1 MGVPVLATCAIARRE
16 LENDGPF
23 FCELS
28 PKAKQEFESISCTI
42 TYPDGAALFAEGQT
56 PRGVFLVRRGQVKL
70 SICSSE
76 GKTLILRL
84 AGPGDVLGLAG
95 TLSGRQYEM
104 TAESVGPCEVEYVK
118 RDGFLRFMQTHN
130 EVCLW
135 VAEQLSQMYNT
146 ACHEIRSLGLSHSA
160 AEKLAKLLL
169 DWSGKPQDSRQS
181 GRIKLSLTHEEVAQ
195 MIGTSRETVTRLFAD
210 FRKRQFIQLNG
221 STLLIRN
228 KASLEAMAHS

>member
-1 MGVPVLATCAIARRE
+1 MPVLATCGSE
-16 LENDGPF
+16 LRNPASDGLV

-28 PKAKQEFESISCTI
+28 PKARAEFETISCTI
-42 TYPDGAALFAEGQT
+42 AYPDGAAIFAEGQA
-56 PRGVFLVRRGQVKL
+56 PRGVFILRKGQVKL

-76 GKTLILRL
+76 GKTLILRIAE
-84 AGPGDVLGLAG
+84 AGEVLGLAG

-104 TAESVGPCEVEYVK
+104 TAETLGPCDVEYVK
-118 RDGFLRFMQTHN
+118 RDGFLRFMQSHN

-135 VAEQLSQMYNT
+135 VAEKLSHMYNT

-169 DWSGKPQDSRQS
+169 EWSIPNGDTRAS

-210 FRKRQFIQLNG
+210 FKKRQYIQLNG

>member
-1 MGVPVLATCAIARRE
+1 MGVPVLATCGVERRE
-16 LENDGPF
+16 PGNQGPF
-23 FCELS
+23 FCELT
-28 PKAKQEFESISCTI
+28 PKARNEFESISCTI
-42 TYPDGAALFAEGQT
+42 TYPDGAALFSEGQS
-56 PRGVFLVRRGQVKL
+56 PRGVFIVRKGQVKL

-84 AGPGDVLGLAG
+84 AGPGEVLGLAG

-104 TAESVGPCEVEYVK
+104 TAESVGPSEVEYVK
-118 RDGFLRFMQTHN
+118 REGFLRFMQSHN
-130 EVCLW
+130 EICLW
-135 VAEQLSQMYNT
+135 VAEQLSYMYNT

-169 DWSGKPQDSRQS
+169 DWSGRPQDARQG

>member
-1 MGVPVLATCAIARRE
+1 MLATCAADRSE
-16 LENDGPF
+16 LGNDVPL

-28 PKAKQEFESISCTI
+28 PKARTAFESISCTI
-42 TYPDGAALFAEGQT
+42 TYPDGAALFAEGQA
-56 PRGVFLVRRGQVKL
+56 PRGVFIVRKGQVKL

-84 AGPGDVLGLAG
+84 AGPGEVLGLAG

-104 TAESVGPCEVEYVK
+104 TAESVGPSEVEYVK
-118 RDGFLRFMQTHN
+118 RDGFLRFMQAHN

-135 VAEQLSQMYNT
+135 VAEQLSYMYNT

-169 DWSGKPQDSRQS
+169 DWSGHPQG

>member
-1 MGVPVLATCAIARRE
+1 MERRE
-16 LENDGPF
+16 TTIDGLF
-23 FCELS
+23 LGELPS
-28 PKAKQEFESISCTI
+28 RARSEFESISCTI
-42 TYPDGAALFAEGQT
+42 NYPDGAAIFAEGQS
-56 PRGVFLVRRGQVKL
+56 PRGVFIVRRGQVKL

-84 AGPGDVLGLAG
+84 AEPGEVLGLAG
-95 TLSGRQYEM
+95 TLSSRPYEM
-104 TAESVGPCEVEYVK
+104 TAEAVGPCEVEYVK
-118 RDGFLRFMQTHN
+118 RDGFLRFMQSHN

-135 VAEQLSQMYNT
+135 VAEQLSHMYNT

-169 DWSGKPQDSRQS
+169 DWSGHNGDTRQNA
-181 GRIKLSLTHEEVAQ
+181 RIKLSLTHEEVAQ